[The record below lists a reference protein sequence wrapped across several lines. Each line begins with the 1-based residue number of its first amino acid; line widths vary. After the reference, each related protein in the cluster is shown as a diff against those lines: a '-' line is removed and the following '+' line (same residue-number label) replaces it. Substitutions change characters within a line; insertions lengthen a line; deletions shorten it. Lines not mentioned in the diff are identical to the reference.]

1 MMIFDVRG
9 VELRWW
15 RHLFGTLGFG
25 STWEYCETRVA
36 VEIDVYLPSF
46 LTIGIATRGQ
56 GIIRIQSACQLDI
69 GENRQTWMPPRDEH

>member
-1 MMIFDVRG
+1 
-9 VELRWW
+9 
-15 RHLFGTLGFG
+15 
-25 STWEYCETRVA
+25 
-36 VEIDVYLPSF
+36 VYLPSF